1 MPSTRSRA
9 PARWRVSTKELDSPE
24 LSGRYARLQLER
36 TNGRSSIA
44 RGAILLVSIPIV
56 SFAALLVA
64 SGLRSIAPLLIAGAF
79 AIIGGAAG
87 IVSVGVGILQE
98 RGAAKALR
106 QLEQDRIPEARLL
119 K

>member
-1 MPSTRSRA
+1 MSTD
-9 PARWRVSTKELDSPE
+9 LNHSPE

-36 TNGRSSIA
+36 NSGRSSIA
-44 RGAILLVSIPIV
+44 RGAILLISIPIV

-64 SGLRSIAPLLIAGAF
+64 SGLRSMAPLLIAGVY
-79 AIIGGAAG
+79 AIVGGAAG

-98 RGAAKALR
+98 RSAAKALR
-106 QLEQDRIPEARLL
+106 QLEHDRLPEARLL

>member
-1 MPSTRSRA
+1 M
-9 PARWRVSTKELDSPE
+9 L
-24 LSGRYARLQLER
+24 L
-36 TNGRSSIA
+36 IA
-44 RGAILLVSIPIV
+44 IPVV

-64 SGLRSIAPLLIAGAF
+64 SGLHSIAPLLIAGAF

-98 RGAAKALR
+98 RGATKALR
-106 QLEQDRIPEARLL
+106 QLDRDRLPEARLL

>member
-1 MPSTRSRA
+1 MSTEDA
-9 PARWRVSTKELDSPE
+9 NSPE

-36 TNGRSSIA
+36 TDGRSSIA

-64 SGLRSIAPLLIAGAF
+64 GSLRSIAPLLIAGAF
-79 AIIGGAAG
+79 AIVGGAAG
-87 IVSVGVGILQE
+87 IVSIGVGILQE

-106 QLEQDRIPEARLL
+106 QLEDDRLPEARLL

>member
-1 MPSTRSRA
+1 M
-9 PARWRVSTKELDSPE
+9 STKELDSPE

-64 SGLRSIAPLLIAGAF
+64 SGLKSIAPLLIAGAF